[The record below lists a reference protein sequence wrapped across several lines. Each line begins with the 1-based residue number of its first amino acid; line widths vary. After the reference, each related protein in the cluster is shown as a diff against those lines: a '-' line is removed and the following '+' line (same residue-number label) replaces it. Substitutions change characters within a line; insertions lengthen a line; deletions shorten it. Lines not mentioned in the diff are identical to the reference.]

1 MPAMNMPYN
10 VKDRTLLDSIAS
22 GDKVD
27 FWLESTDAGLMVV
40 GIKKQ

>member
-1 MPAMNMPYN
+1 MPYN
-10 VKDRTLLDSIAS
+10 VKDKALLDSIAP

-40 GIKKQ
+40 EIKKR